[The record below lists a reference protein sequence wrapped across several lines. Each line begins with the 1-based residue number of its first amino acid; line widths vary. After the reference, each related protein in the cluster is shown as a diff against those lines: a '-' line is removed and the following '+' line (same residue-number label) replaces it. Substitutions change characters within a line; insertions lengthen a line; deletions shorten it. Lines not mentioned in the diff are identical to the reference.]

1 MLTKPWAQYLLERM
15 GYVKRKATS
24 TAKVT
29 VDDLAS
35 LKKQFLLDIRG
46 IVEME
51 EIPQDLIL
59 NWDQTAVNYV
69 PVSNWTMAKEG
80 THKVAITGVDDKR
93 QITLVLAASMTGKLL
108 PLQLVYLGKPRQ
120 VFHLLISLP
129 VGILHSPQTIGAM
142 K

>member
-1 MLTKPWAQYLLERM
+1 M

-24 TAKVT
+24 KAKDNVE
-29 VDDLAS
+29 DLAS
-35 LKKQFLLDIRG
+35 LKRQYLLDIRG

-80 THKVAITGVDDKR
+80 THKVAIAGIDDK
-93 QITLVLAASMTGKLL
+93 ANYPGASCIHDRKAIALTVSVSG
-108 PLQLVYLGKPRQ
+108 
-120 VFHLLISLP
+120 
-129 VGILHSPQTIGAM
+129 
-142 K
+142 